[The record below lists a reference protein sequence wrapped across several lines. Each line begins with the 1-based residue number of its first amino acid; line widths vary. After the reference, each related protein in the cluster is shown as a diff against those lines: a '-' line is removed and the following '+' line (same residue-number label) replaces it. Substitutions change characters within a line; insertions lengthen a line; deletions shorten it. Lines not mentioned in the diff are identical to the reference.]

1 MSRMSLTKTPITE
14 KSIIVNTSTLKTREE
29 YVCWLD
35 MMGTKSNMS
44 DSFEKSTNFM
54 LRFHSAVFSVVKK
67 RDNVRFYPV
76 MDGVYITCPNAQSM
90 KTTIKE
96 IMTKLSIIFVE
107 ESSCFHKFIIRGA
120 LAYGAIAHGISV
132 DDDICDSLAGQDYLN
147 YLLFGM
153 PIILAHMSE
162 RYAAPYGV
170 YIHESARKVK
180 EFQGRH
186 LLIYDKTTK
195 TEMLQKL
202 ITYFEWCKKYNNY
215 LELEP
220 IKIDQYKQLV
230 TEYYTDI
237 RK

>member
-1 MSRMSLTKTPITE
+1 MSSTKTIMTENSIT
-14 KSIIVNTSTLKTREE
+14 VNTSSLKTKEE

-54 LRFHSAVFSVVKK
+54 LRFHSAVFSVVKE
-67 RDNVRFYPV
+67 RDDIRYYPV
-76 MDGVYITCPNAQSM
+76 MDGVYITCPNAQLI

-96 IMTKLSIIFVE
+96 IMTKLSIIFMDE
-107 ESSCFHKFIIRGA
+107 PSCFHKFIIRGS
-120 LAYGAIAHGISV
+120 LAYGAVAHGVFV
-132 DDDICDSLAGQDYLN
+132 DDDICDSLAGQKYLN

-153 PIILAHMSE
+153 PIILAHISE
-162 RYAAPYGV
+162 KYAAPYGV

-202 ITYFEWCKKYNNY
+202 ITYFEWCEKYNNY

-230 TEYYTDI
+230 TEYYTDM